1 MSFGRSLMYKRFPE
15 NLETLGHRHQLG
27 YEAALGM
34 GGVHQSRRGLFVID
48 HGLCPL
54 RGLSIQPTLSVDLFA
69 SGLEFDIAT
78 VHSFVSVDKA
88 RRFYFGNDTRYRG
101 PIF

>member
-1 MSFGRSLMYKRFPE
+1 MSLGRSLTYKRFAE

-27 YEAALGM
+27 YEATLGM
-34 GGVHQSRRGLFVID
+34 GGVHQSRRGLFFID

-54 RGLSIQPTLSVDLFA
+54 CGLSIQPTLAVDLF
-69 SGLEFDIAT
+69 SSDLEFDIAT

-88 RRFYFGNDTRYRG
+88 RRFYFGNDTRDRG